1 MNAILI
7 YFLKVNIAIAL
18 FYMFYRLFFAGDTLW
33 KTRRIYM
40 LFTILVSFLYPFL
53 SIQSWI
59 EGQQP
64 VKEILSNYVSLQ
76 EFTVTP
82 NDNLV
87 FFSLENVLLT
97 LYGLITF
104 ILLIRLILQ
113 LSSILKIRLS
123 GKMQLIHGVHVVV
136 LEKEITPFSF
146 FSTIYMNP
154 SLHNDEEKNQILLHE
169 LTHVGQLHS
178 VDVVISEL
186 LCIAFWINP
195 ATWLLKREIRQNLEY
210 LADNQVL
217 ESGIDS
223 KSYQY
228 HLLQLSYQ
236 CPDYK
241 LTNKFNILPIKKRI
255 IMMNQQK
262 SRKSTVL
269 KYMLIVPLS
278 LTLVFIS
285 NAETFASSVEQI
297 SQQKVDTPAEKTVNV
312 TPKTNSPSKL
322 DEIVVVDNGQQV
334 DQKKKEQAPPPP
346 PPTNL
351 DEIVVVG
358 YGQQVDQKNKEQAPP
373 PPPAPND
380 QVFMVV
386 EKMPQYPGGDKELF
400 KYLATTVRYPVEAQK
415 NGIQGRVICSFIV
428 KKDGSIDSVKVLRF
442 INSYLDNEAIRV
454 IKNMPTWTPGEQRG
468 EKVNVKYTLPIN
480 FRLDDNSKPQI
491 GVTQKVGSEK
501 QPLYILDGKEVPT
514 DFQINTIKPENIEK
528 IEVLKDASATAI
540 YGEKGKNGVI
550 LITMK
555 K

>member
-1 MNAILI
+1 MNDTLI

-18 FYMFYRLFFAGDTLW
+18 FYLFYRMFFAGDTLW
-33 KTRRIYM
+33 KIRRIYL
-40 LFTILVSFLYPFL
+40 LFSILVSFLYPFL
-53 SIQSWI
+53 SIQTWI
-59 EGQQP
+59 EGHQP
-64 VKEILSNYVSLQ
+64 VKEILSNYFVLQ

-82 NDNLV
+82 NDNQV
-87 FFSLENVLLT
+87 FFSLENVLLS
-97 LYGLITF
+97 LYGLITL
-104 ILLIRLILQ
+104 ILLIRLFIQ
-113 LSSILKIRLS
+113 LISILKIRLS
-123 GKMQLIHGVHVVV
+123 GKKQMIHGVPVVV

-154 SLHNDEEKNQILLHE
+154 SLHNDDEKKQILLHE
-169 LTHVGQLHS
+169 LTHVRQLHS
-178 VDVVISEL
+178 VDVVLSEL

-195 ATWLLKREIRQNLEY
+195 AAWLLKREIRQNLEY
-210 LADNQVL
+210 LADSQVL

-255 IMMNQQK
+255 IMMNQEK
-262 SRKSTVL
+262 SRKSTML
-269 KYMLIVPLS
+269 KYILIAPLT
-278 LTLVFIS
+278 LTLVFLS
-285 NAETFASSVEQI
+285 NAETFASSVEQFT
-297 SQQKVDTPAEKTVNV
+297 QKKVDTPAEKVVNV
-312 TPKTNSPSKL
+312 TPKTNSPTK
-322 DEIVVVDNGQQV
+322 
-334 DQKKKEQAPPPP
+334 
-346 PPTNL
+346 L

-358 YGQQVDQKNKEQAPP
+358 YGQQDDQKKKEQIPPPPSLDNKDEMAPPPP

-428 KKDGSIDSVKVLRF
+428 KKDGAIDSVKVLRF
-442 INSYLDNEAIRV
+442 VNSYLDNEAIRV
-454 IKNMPTWTPGEQRG
+454 IKNMPNWTPGEQRG

-480 FRLDDNSKPQI
+480 FKLDDNSKPQI

-501 QPLYILDGKEVPT
+501 QPLYILDGKEMLK
-514 DFQINTIKPENIEK
+514 DFLVNTIKPENIEK

-540 YGEKGKNGVI
+540 YGDKGKNGVI